1 MELLSNI
8 NKIAFFFFLADK
20 IAPSL
25 FSFVVHVGHQ
35 PSGTGVVVV
44 LWRPDVRVGV
54 HGEVYF
60 LQVRRGLAMVWGDPA
75 GLLLLLLLMLAG
87 HFLVDCRRRLRSVVF
102 PHPQLTGYKQSTFYR
117 FSAFS

>member
-1 MELLSNI
+1 M
-8 NKIAFFFFLADK
+8 ADK

-25 FSFVVHVGHQ
+25 FSFAVHVGRQ

-44 LWRPDVRVGV
+44 LWWPDVGVGV

-60 LQVRRGLAMVWGDPA
+60 LQVRRGLVMVWGDPA
-75 GLLLLLLLMLAG
+75 SLTLAG
-87 HFLVDCRRRLRSVVF
+87 HFLVDYHRRLRSVVF

-117 FSAFS
+117 FSTFS